1 MTDDTLKLY
10 VPAGNWLVE
19 TLTDYCMANGIG
31 NAEVGGIGS
40 IGSVWTLVNP
50 NGTPVV
56 IESNDEASYEM
67 TSLVGNVTLRQGR
80 ALFDRSQLNTGRY
93 PQFDTAVKTYNCY
106 AHVHVAFADSSMIV
120 HGGHLLDAQITIG
133 AELFVRP
140 VAGSLCRPGIEKGAI
155 PANCMFSEMVS
166 VPPFGS
172 FCNWDPR
179 FWFPPPNQANNVG
192 C

>member
-1 MTDDTLKLY
+1 MTDGTLKLY

-120 HGGHLLDAQITIG
+120 
-133 AELFVRP
+133 
-140 VAGSLCRPGIEKGAI
+140 EKGAI

-179 FWFPPPNQANNVG
+179 FWFPPPNQGHNVG

>member
-1 MTDDTLKLY
+1 MTDGTLKLY

-50 NGTPVV
+50 NGKLVV
-56 IESNDEASYEM
+56 KESNDEPSYEM
-67 TSLVGNVTLRQGR
+67 TNLVGNVTLRQGR
-80 ALFDRSQLNTGRY
+80 AFFDRSKLNTGSY
-93 PQFDTAVKTYNCY
+93 PQFDTTVKTYNCY
-106 AHVHVAFADSSMIV
+106 VHVHVAFADSSMIV
-120 HGGHLLDAQITIG
+120 RGGHLLDAQITIG

-140 VAGSLCRPGIEKGAI
+140 VAGSLCRPGIEKGTI
-155 PANCMFSEMVS
+155 PADCMFSEMVS

-179 FWFPPPNQANNVG
+179 FWFPPPDQQRHS
-192 C
+192 